1 MEELLLTV
9 HTSDSNTDDT
19 YRRFERSAADLAQE
33 QLWDELSSLYSD
45 NEKNLKT
52 RSAALDPSSASKDMN
67 GDDSTGEKLD
77 NLLDGFMNGANAV
90 LEELTFLGNAHPALA
105 VAIFAF
111 HEVVKLD
118 IARRD
123 NNKKVL
129 VVVLQMQS
137 MLGPMFQLRNLDHT
151 HMPEAEKRFHEGRLK
166 EIVDVITRDI
176 KMCRSDITHFM
187 NRKFVYKLVL
197 AKGYEKKFASHIETF
212 AQRRSELQSVI
223 SEYIAIGISSANI
236 AIGQVGHKIDSM
248 DIKVDKIISVLFRHL
263 DTPRE
268 RDVFKFM
275 QQNGGP
281 EKCVNDL
288 DLLPKLIS
296 KAGESPKTGKFTV
309 SDQAELRELQKALS
323 EALKEDLDKV
333 LEKHYSRFEKVLQVQ
348 SNNLKQMSAHLEDQ
362 GILMQTHTTK
372 LGKILDTV
380 TTIMVLEEGKF
391 KTKSVKLKDPEIQRV
406 WNQMNL
412 TTSSVKAKVFV
423 LTFRDH
429 IRVDNST
436 INTPIQGPAL
446 LPGDMNSLTVRSP
459 NASSTQDDSEW
470 VLEYI
475 DVAYVQPIV
484 EAMDEDGSGF
494 ISVKEANNFAL
505 ARPKDLSLLHWIA
518 YWAAGWHLNLVEY
531 QKELYSILVQMHA
544 AASSIHVANRA
555 FVDDFLDHSVM
566 RRVEALLRS
575 IKGLPDISKRDPHLV
590 TVANYVSSWQLERL
604 RTNLSDMGFVIESPF
619 VATTISGS
627 SRVETWIMPLL
638 LLLLQRHL
646 DVIQLAKTV
655 VLDKTEFEAHVTSLT
670 SIFVVFD
677 ERMENL
683 EAKFQQLH
691 KDVDA
696 QFNSFSYGM
705 FYAAFKK
712 TEFDASLNNVLG
724 IKADEYAS
732 DKNAYPHLTSPD
744 LSVLSK
750 PPGRHLNLEDIDIYA
765 SEPRPPDHLPHP
777 IEGAWFAW
785 FEEGI
790 RYLRP
795 NRCFIS
801 PVVDGKIVAKGESFF
816 GAIDIT
822 GVVKPGDADA
832 STMPVE
838 ITFFPRNLEF
848 RPIVCRGTFDPVRD
862 SISGSFI
869 WKADEESSANVV
881 VTNDAETAADGNLN
895 SKEIDIAAQASESN
909 QASGV
914 AGELE
919 VIVEH
924 DKVEGE
930 LNIPDIPPQGRQAL
944 VEPEN
949 SISEAPVERLDET
962 DKPVTVEVPAEGA
975 AVTENVAPQDTEQRL
990 FFLMRTLPHLFRF
1003 RYLLDGPGPVPC
1015 WVVWPLARKRWVF
1028 AIEAVLYETRIRMN
1042 SRKAFEATLTERRQ
1056 WLYHSIRYD
1065 LTESN
1070 ITPEWTRFDSF
1081 TDEEWEVYDTL
1092 FLTVHPTTARIYEE
1106 MSHYMA
1112 RRETYIV
1119 GRIFCD
1125 NCRKL
1130 IAFRRHQC
1138 IICLRDDL
1146 SDGVDLCVNCFS
1158 KSNTVRSGTM
1168 LHNISHPLLRS
1179 KHRVRN
1185 FERGVIIPEARLIA
1199 ERSKKMFKDLEEAKK
1214 EQNERAGKSI
1224 KGKGSR
1230 KSRSGQAVAKAI
1242 VDTPEI
1248 SPILCACCEKPIS
1261 LPCWVCVSCS
1271 PLTFICDL
1279 CDKRNTPVL
1288 DIYRGH
1294 SVQDHHLLRIHDSV
1308 EVKPP
1313 RLRKGTEVEQQLE
1326 ELNINIS
1333 ALEEKVN
1340 AQIDEAKEI
1349 KTVIEDVA
1357 KSVGLNDYEFA
1368 PTESVLND
1376 FEEALALEDGTLHMD
1391 EAKIRPLEEEKY
1403 EPSKDNSD
1411 EKPEKS
1417 SRAQMDLRERLN
1429 ALEDKVESISRTL
1442 SSLAHDDRH
1451 TAIVSKVDALE
1462 TKIDQQFGLLLSL
1475 VQNLVSPSS
1484 TLKSDSGS

>member
-1 MEELLLTV
+1 MEGFLLTV
-9 HTSDSNTDDT
+9 DTSDSNTDGT
-19 YRRFERSAADLAQE
+19 YKIFERSAADLAQE
-33 QLWDELSSLYSD
+33 QLWDQLLSLYSD
-45 NEKNLKT
+45 NEKNLKA
-52 RSAALDPSSASKDMN
+52 RSAALGASRDRKDDNSM
-67 GDDSTGEKLD
+67 GEKLD

-151 HMPEAEKRFHEGRLK
+151 SMPEAEKQFHEGRLK

-176 KMCRSDITHFM
+176 KVCRSDLTHFM
-187 NRKFVYKLVL
+187 NQKFVYKLVL

-212 AQRRSELQSVI
+212 ALRRSELQSVI
-223 SEYIAIGISSANI
+223 SEYIAIGVSSANI
-236 AIGQVGHKIDSM
+236 AIGQVGEKIDSM

-268 RDVFKFM
+268 RDVFNFM
-275 QQNGGP
+275 GLNGGP
-281 EKCVNDL
+281 ETCVNDL
-288 DLLPKLIS
+288 DLLPKLVS
-296 KAGESPKTGKFTV
+296 KAGESPKTGKVTV

-323 EALKEDLDKV
+323 EALKEDLDKT
-333 LEKHYSRFEKVLQVQ
+333 LEKHYSRFEKALQVQ

-362 GILMQTHTTK
+362 GVLMQTHTSK

-391 KTKSVKLKDPEIQRV
+391 RTKSVKLKDPEIQRV

-412 TTSSVKAKVFV
+412 TTSTVKAKVFV

-446 LPGDMNSLTVRSP
+446 LPGDMNSLTVRSL
-459 NASSTQDDSEW
+459 NASSAQDDSEW

-544 AASSIHVANRA
+544 AASSIHFANRA
-555 FVDDFLDHSVM
+555 YVDDFLDHLVM
-566 RRVEALLRS
+566 RRIEALLRS

-604 RTNLSDMGFVIESPF
+604 RMNLGDMGFVIESSF

-638 LLLLQRHL
+638 LLLLRRHL
-646 DVIQLAKTV
+646 EVIQLAKTV
-655 VLDKTEFEAHVTSLT
+655 VLDQTEFEAHVTSLT
-670 SIFVVFD
+670 SIFVLFD

-683 EAKFQQLH
+683 KAKFQQLH
-691 KDVDA
+691 RDVDA

-724 IKADEYAS
+724 MKADEYTS
-732 DKNAYPHLTSPD
+732 DKNVYPHFTSPPN

-750 PPGRHLNLEDIDIYA
+750 PPGRHLELEDIDIYA
-765 SEPRPPDHLPHP
+765 SEPRPLDHFPHP

-785 FEEGI
+785 FEESI
-790 RYLRP
+790 YRLRP
-795 NRCFIS
+795 TLCFIS
-801 PVVDGKIVAKGESFF
+801 PVVDGKIAAKGESFF

-869 WKADEESSANVV
+869 WKPDEEPSANVV

-909 QASGV
+909 QASGIG
-914 AGELE
+914 GELD

-930 LNIPDIPPQGRQAL
+930 LNIPDIPPQGQQTL
-944 VEPEN
+944 VNPEN
-949 SISEAPVERLDET
+949 SISEAPADRLNET
-962 DKPVTVEVPAEGA
+962 DKSVTVEIPAEGA
-975 AVTENVAPQDTEQRL
+975 AVTENVTPQDTEQRL
-990 FFLMRTLPHLFRF
+990 FFLVRTPPHLFRF

-1028 AIEAVLYETRIRMN
+1028 AIEAVLYETRFRMN

-1065 LTESN
+1065 LTDSN
-1070 ITPEWTRFDSF
+1070 ITPAWTQFDPL

-1092 FLTVHPTTARIYEE
+1092 FSTVHPTMARRYEE

-1112 RRETYIV
+1112 RRQTYIV

-1125 NCRKL
+1125 NCQKH
-1130 IAFRRHQC
+1130 IAFRSYLC

-1199 ERSKKMFKDLEEAKK
+1199 ERSKKMFKDLEEMKE
-1214 EQNERAGKSI
+1214 EQNKHAGKSI

-1242 VDTPEI
+1242 ENTPEI
-1248 SPILCACCEKPIS
+1248 SLILCACCKKPIS
-1261 LPCWVCVSCS
+1261 LPCWVCVACS

-1279 CDKRNTPVL
+1279 CDKRNTPIL
-1288 DIYRGH
+1288 DIGRHH
-1294 SVQDHHLLRIHDSV
+1294 SVRYHHLLRIHDSV
-1308 EVKPP
+1308 EVKPA
-1313 RLRKGTEVEQQLE
+1313 RLKKGTEVEQRLE

-1376 FEEALALEDGTLHMD
+1376 FEEALAHEEGTLD
-1391 EAKIRPLEEEKY
+1391 TGEGKIRLLDEEKD

-1417 SRAQMDLRERLN
+1417 SRVLMDLRERLN
-1429 ALEDKVESISRTL
+1429 ALEDKVEIISQTL
-1442 SSLAHDDRH
+1442 SSPVQDDRH

-1462 TKIDQQFGLLLSL
+1462 VKIDQQFGLLLSL
-1475 VQNLVSPSS
+1475 VQNLVSPSH
-1484 TLKSDSGS
+1484 TLQSDSSS